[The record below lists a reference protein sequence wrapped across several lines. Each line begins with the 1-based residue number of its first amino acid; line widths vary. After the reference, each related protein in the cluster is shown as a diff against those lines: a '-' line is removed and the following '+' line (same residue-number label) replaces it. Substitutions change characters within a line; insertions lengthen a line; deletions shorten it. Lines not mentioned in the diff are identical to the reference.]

1 MFNIAKELA
10 ARYISKREVKKIQD
24 PEVVYDDNTG
34 NIYLVFRWDTGKTN
48 KKGEPIVRLYKN
60 NITKPISEH
69 GGLENFYKTLV
80 ASEMMLAGYF
90 IVPIENGWVCVGGSE
105 VYAMKDNECTCQAF
119 VLNPSKPCKH
129 LIYKE
134 ALLMQRS
141 KINEW
146 KRSNL

>member
-24 PEVVYDDNTG
+24 PEVIYDDNTG
-34 NIYLVFRWDTGKTN
+34 NIYLVFKWDTGKTN

-105 VYAMKDNECTCQAF
+105 VYAMKE
-119 VLNPSKPCKH
+119 
-129 LIYKE
+129 
-134 ALLMQRS
+134 M
-141 KINEW
+141 
-146 KRSNL
+146 